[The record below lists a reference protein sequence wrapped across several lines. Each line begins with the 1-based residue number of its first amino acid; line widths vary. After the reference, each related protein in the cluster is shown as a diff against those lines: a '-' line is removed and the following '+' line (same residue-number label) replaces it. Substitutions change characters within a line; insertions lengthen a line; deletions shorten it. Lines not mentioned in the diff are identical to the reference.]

1 MKANSYDHTNE
12 GGRVSNA
19 GRSCLIRP
27 SDLDFI
33 CEVDIAA
40 RRVLTS
46 AELEYFCT
54 FYKSAAVVVLPIYE
68 LADDGTDP
76 CFDEHIASLYE
87 DDRATASDM
96 DLGIRR
102 KLGSRFI
109 ETGVFSFADYSS
121 VVDVSG
127 RTRQDGTRPR
137 RSLSKSPAPKS
148 LTPEQQANRK
158 VKFDKE
164 KWFHGGIRTCSFENC
179 TLCKPITLSE
189 RKFQEVSE
197 K

>member
-1 MKANSYDHTNE
+1 MKANTYDHTNE
-12 GGRVSNA
+12 AGRVSNA

-87 DDRATASDM
+87 EQRAEVSVM
-96 DLGIRR
+96 DTEMRW
-102 KLGSRFI
+102 KLGTRFI
-109 ETGVFSFADYSS
+109 ETGIFGFSDYSS
-121 VVDVSG
+121 PIDVSG
-127 RTRQDGTRPR
+127 RTRRDGTRPR
-137 RSLSKSPAPKS
+137 RSLSKSSAPKPI
-148 LTPEQQANRK
+148 TPEQQANRK

-164 KWFHGGIRTCSFENC
+164 KWVHGGIRTCSFENC